1 MRKAKKTVA
10 LMAAVVMAASAFTAL
25 SGSAMAVAYSTSP
38 IYGYSWFGMYTGRY
52 YQTYGDAVADGNPQT
67 MVQDASY
74 YVTSS
79 AGAMSS
85 YSSSYPWYNSYT
97 KLYYPTQAAAA
108 AASSYGTVYNVY
120 SGSYVYS
127 GSSSYVSS
135 SYPWYN
141 SATGRY
147 YATQAAAAAASS
159 AGYVSYAYSGTVYSG
174 SSSSPSASYPW
185 RNSYTGRYY
194 PTQAAAAAASSSGTV
209 TYVYSG
215 SSSSSSYYYYGS
227 AAYPWYN
234 TYTQQ
239 YYATE
244 AAARAASAYG
254 SVYYAYSGYSTSG
267 ASAQYPWFN
276 TYTQRYYAS
285 EAAATAASSYGYVY
299 YAYTGTA
306 AANENV
312 KTIGQLYYV
321 SSTDTFFSDYRSA
334 LIAANNK
341 ASKLVFLG
349 PIYSGTKAA
358 AAYYCELSQL
368 YYSNFASAFY
378 AAKYD
383 AGRIIQTAR
392 YSTAAYSD
400 PYYATYLNLKS
411 DKTLKAEAEQMQ
423 KASTDTTA
431 SASVTGTPYIS
442 GSRKRA
448 GWTNIV
454 TYINA
459 SSSGDTVGIIMNGAT
474 KIDSSALAAIKGRNI
489 NLRFTLDNGAK
500 WTINGRDV
508 ESTNTVDITTQYN
521 AKKVPS
527 NLVKKAASGALT
539 KAQINISGADSFG
552 FDAKVSV
559 KFNANKYA
567 GKKAYIY
574 RYDEAANSLKSVSKV
589 KISSTGYCTFETAQG
604 GAYLI
609 VVK

>member
-10 LMAAVVMAASAFTAL
+10 LMAAAVMAASAFTAL
-25 SGSAMAVAYSTSP
+25 SGSAMAVNYATQP
-38 IYGYSWFGMYTGRY
+38 IYGYTWYGMYTGRY
-52 YQTYGDAVADGNPQT
+52 YQTPGDAIADGNPQT

-74 YVTSS
+74 YVSSTPGAMNTSS
-79 AGAMSS
+79 T
-85 YSSSYPWYNSYT
+85 SYPWYNSYT

-108 AASSYGTVYNVY
+108 AASSYGSVYNVY
-120 SGSYVYS
+120 TGTAVSN
-127 GSSSYVSS
+127 SSSYYVSA
-135 SYPWYN
+135 SYPWRN
-141 SATGRY
+141 SYTGRY
-147 YATQAAAAAASS
+147 YPSEAAARAAS
-159 AGYVSYAYSGTVYSG
+159 AYGTVSYAYSGSTVYSG

-185 RNSYTGRYY
+185 RNSYTGRFY
-194 PTQAAAAAASSSGTV
+194 PTEAAARSASPYGSV
-209 TYVYSG
+209 TYAYST
-215 SSSSSSYYYYGS
+215 SSPSYSTYYYGS

-244 AAARAASAYG
+244 AAARAASPYG

-299 YAYTGTA
+299 YAYTGTDA
-306 AANENV
+306 AHENV

-383 AGRIIQTAR
+383 AGRIIQTSR

-411 DKTLKAEAEQMQ
+411 DKTLKAEAEQIQ

-474 KIDSSALAAIKGRNI
+474 KIDSAALAAIKGRNI
-489 NLRFTLDNGAK
+489 SLRFTLDNGAK

-508 ESTNTVDITTQYN
+508 ESTNTVDITTEYN

-527 NLVKKAASGALT
+527 NLVKKAAKGALT
-539 KAQINISGADSFG
+539 KAQISLADGSYG

-574 RYDEAANSLKSVSKV
+574 RYDDAANSLKSVSKV
-589 KISSTGYCTFETAQG
+589 KVSSTGYCTFETAEG